1 MSGAGG
7 SGAEAPG
14 QVRWLDQEEQ
24 AAWRS
29 ILRATHLISQEMAR
43 ALDAHT
49 VSVGEYELLSML
61 SEQAGERM
69 RMAQL
74 AELVVQSRSRVS
86 HTATRLQK
94 RGWVER
100 VPSRQ
105 DGRGVVLQLTDLG
118 REQLAVLAPVHV
130 ESVRRALLD
139 HMTREEL
146 LTHGA
151 IMRKV
156 VLATRHSADEAADV
170 V

>member
-1 MSGAGG
+1 MTEGPHDAP
-7 SGAEAPG
+7 APG

-61 SEQAGERM
+61 SEQVGGRM
-69 RMAQL
+69 RMARL

-105 DGRGVVLQLTDLG
+105 DGRGVVLQLTGPG
-118 REQLAVLAPVHV
+118 REQLAALAPVHV

-139 HMTREEL
+139 HLTREEL
-146 LTHGA
+146 IAFGA
-151 IMRKV
+151 VTRRV